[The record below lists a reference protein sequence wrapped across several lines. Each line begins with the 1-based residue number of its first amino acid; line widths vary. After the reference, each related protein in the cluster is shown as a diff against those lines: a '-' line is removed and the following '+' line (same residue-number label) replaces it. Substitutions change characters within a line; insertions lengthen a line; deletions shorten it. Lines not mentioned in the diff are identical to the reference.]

1 MRKAYWTDMLTPN
14 FAQDELLLI
23 IVLLGTFQIHVL
35 PPIASGRPERLC
47 CAGRLQVRIRSFHQE
62 YQSSL
67 DMNRGLLRKL
77 RCRHQSLDT
86 IRQND
91 PRSSEPYGVAD
102 PPPLSPIEELEDDF
116 HIPRPESKPESI
128 PTASAPQDPDT
139 ITLERRSQLLFSRQH
154 LELILAHTELSSR
167 FTSFLRTYRPD
178 SVPLLV
184 YLLDSVKALKAI
196 RYAEAIIRGLEPVS
210 GFEFTTEANGATMS
224 WVIEDKADRALE
236 ILVKDDLPAF
246 IAYIYVRTVDLALVS
261 KVTRKEVP
269 ASRGLADG
277 LAEVFVLSDPAQ
289 PDNPIVFAS
298 EGMDLR
304 YLCSQDYSC

>member
-1 MRKAYWTDMLTPN
+1 M
-14 FAQDELLLI
+14 
-23 IVLLGTFQIHVL
+23 
-35 PPIASGRPERLC
+35 
-47 CAGRLQVRIRSFHQE
+47 
-62 YQSSL
+62 
-67 DMNRGLLRKL
+67 
-77 RCRHQSLDT
+77 
-86 IRQND
+86 
-91 PRSSEPYGVAD
+91 
-102 PPPLSPIEELEDDF
+102 
-116 HIPRPESKPESI
+116 
-128 PTASAPQDPDT
+128 
-139 ITLERRSQLLFSRQH
+139 
-154 LELILAHTELSSR
+154 
-167 FTSFLRTYRPD
+167 
-178 SVPLLV
+178 
-184 YLLDSVKALKAI
+184 KALKAI